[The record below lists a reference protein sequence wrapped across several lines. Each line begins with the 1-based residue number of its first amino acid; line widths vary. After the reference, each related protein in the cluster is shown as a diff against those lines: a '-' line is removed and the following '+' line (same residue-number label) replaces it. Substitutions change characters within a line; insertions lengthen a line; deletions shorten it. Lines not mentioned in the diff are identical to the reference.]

1 MANKAITFG
10 ADLLPNSTTSSYSLG
25 NSTKKWQINGVADPK
40 LTDTTYSDATTSTH
54 GLMSTADKTKLN
66 KITVDSN
73 GVISSS
79 NLPSYVDDVLEYNG
93 KSNFPASGTTG
104 KIYVDTATNLT
115 YRWGGSSYVEIS
127 KSLALGETSSTAYY
141 GDKGKTAYTHATSD
155 TGKALTSGLYK
166 IITSSN
172 GHVTAGTAVAKAD
185 ITALGIPAQDTTYSA
200 GTGISLSGTTFS
212 NAGVRSIATGG
223 TNGTISV
230 NTNGTN
236 ANVAVKGLGSAAY
249 TDSSAYAT
257 SGHTHNYAGS
267 SSAGARQPRR

>member
-1 MANKAITFG
+1 
-10 ADLLPNSTTSSYSLG
+10 
-25 NSTKKWQINGVADPK
+25 
-40 LTDTTYSDATTSTH
+40 
-54 GLMSTADKTKLN
+54 MSTADKTKLD

-73 GVISSS
+73 GIISSS

-93 KSNFPASGTTG
+93 KSNFPATGTTG

-115 YRWGGSSYVEIS
+115 YRWGGSAYVEIS

-166 IITSSN
+166 ITTSSN

-230 NTNGTN
+230 NTNGTT

-267 SSAGARQPRR
+267 SSAGGSATSALNSNKINGYGLVVSTSAPPANGTYTNTIYIQYE